1 MDSLAYRPQ
10 RRVKPDPLG
19 SPVAGREAVW
29 VLVGNGVERNVP
41 VLPWPLPQSDG
52 AVVLRRPERGGPDDP
67 AGWRAGG
74 RLELVEVL
82 ASELVRVGL
91 SLGRSVAL
99 TTVVLCPPGVSPG
112 LSALALAVGDLLYAG
127 RDGVRR
133 VVMCAVCPAGLGLG
147 RAAVPHEVSVRVG
160 GSVQVRRVWE
170 LLSWADV
177 PGWLDDLA
185 AWPVAV

>member
-10 RRVKPDPLG
+10 RRVKPDPFG
-19 SPVAGREAVW
+19 SPVTGRAAVW
-29 VLVGNGVERNVP
+29 VLVGNGVEQPVP

-52 AVVLRRPERGGPDDP
+52 AVVLRRPAPDDP
-67 AGWRAGG
+67 TGQSAGG

-170 LLSWADV
+170 LVSWVDV